1 MSIKKSGSTGQ
12 GNHKIEHYKI
22 EANYNRGDSI
32 TLAED
37 IDGED
42 LPTRSRN
49 ICYSEPNMGNKPPLV

>member
-12 GNHKIEHYKI
+12 GNRKIEHYKI

-42 LPTRSRN
+42 LANSFKEYLLQRTK
-49 ICYSEPNMGNKPPLV
+49 YG

>member
-12 GNHKIEHYKI
+12 GNHEIEHYKI

-42 LPTRSRN
+42 LANSFKDYLLQR
-49 ICYSEPNMGNKPPLV
+49 IQYG